1 MSTDNSKT
9 GSNHSG
15 NEGGRGQGGQG
26 SGGSGKELTAAE
38 LSLFFANMELIYHSG
53 LTPTD
58 GFEILRQSSK
68 NAADKK
74 RLSSLYDSSAMGLT
88 LTEAL
93 KQSGGVPDYALSLL
107 RIGEETGKMEDS
119 CASLHDYFARRD
131 ELAQALRAALI
142 YPLTMIMMVF
152 VVVIILLTQAMPVF
166 DQVFSQ
172 LGLELT
178 GMAGSLLSVGQALR
192 ASALYASTI
201 LAAVVVVLLALRL
214 TPAGK
219 RFFALLYEKAP
230 ITRELSFKTALQRF
244 AYAMAT
250 MLRSGLDAGVAL
262 QLVEPLI
269 EDDRAF
275 LRISHIRRQVAKSVS
290 LQTAIEESK
299 LFDAEEMSLLSVGF
313 RTGTDA
319 QAFDQ
324 VGSSI
329 AATTERRLDRLVGML
344 EPALVGLMCLLVG
357 AILLSVMLPL
367 LGVLSNI

>member
-1 MSTDNSKT
+1 MSANDSKT
-9 GSNHSG
+9 GSNYNSNESG
-15 NEGGRGQGGQG
+15 QGSARGQGRG
-26 SGGSGKELTAAE
+26 SSQRKELTAAE

-58 GFEILRQSSK
+58 GFDILRQSS
-68 NAADKK
+68 NSAVDKGW
-74 RLSSLYDSSAMGLT
+74 LSSLYDASVMGLS
-88 LTEAL
+88 LTAAL
-93 KQSGGVPDYALSLL
+93 RQSGGMPDYALSLL
-107 RIGEETGKMEDS
+107 KIGEETGKLEDT

-131 ELAQALRAALI
+131 ELAQALRAALV

-152 VVVIILLTQAMPVF
+152 
-166 DQVFSQ
+166 
-172 LGLELT
+172 
-178 GMAGSLLSVGQALR
+178 
-192 ASALYASTI
+192 
-201 LAAVVVVLLALRL
+201 VVVLLALRL

>member
-1 MSTDNSKT
+1 MSANDSKT
-9 GSNHSG
+9 GSNYNSNESG
-15 NEGGRGQGGQG
+15 QGSARGQGRG
-26 SGGSGKELTAAE
+26 SSQRKELTAAE

-58 GFEILRQSSK
+58 GFDILRQSS
-68 NAADKK
+68 NSAVDKGW
-74 RLSSLYDSSAMGLT
+74 LSSLYDASVMGLS
-88 LTEAL
+88 LTAAL
-93 KQSGGVPDYALSLL
+93 RQSGGMPDYALSLL
-107 RIGEETGKMEDS
+107 KIGEETGKLEDT

-131 ELAQALRAALI
+131 ELAQALRAALV

-219 RFFALLYEKAP
+219 RFFAL

>member
-1 MSTDNSKT
+1 
-9 GSNHSG
+9 
-15 NEGGRGQGGQG
+15 
-26 SGGSGKELTAAE
+26 
-38 LSLFFANMELIYHSG
+38 MELIYHSG

-58 GFEILRQSSK
+58 GFDILRQSSK
-68 NAADKK
+68 GAADKDW
-74 RLSSLYDSSAMGLT
+74 LSSLYDASVMGLS

-93 KQSGGVPDYALSLL
+93 KQSGGIPSYALSLL
-107 RIGEETGKMEDS
+107 KIGEETGRMEDT

-131 ELAQALRAALI
+131 ELAQALRAALV

-178 GMAGSLLSVGQALR
+178 GLAGSLLSIGQALR
-192 ASALYASTI
+192 ASVLYISAV
-201 LAAVVVVLLALRL
+201 LAVIVVLLLVLRAL
-214 TPAGK
+214 PVGK
-219 RFFALLYEKAP
+219 RFFALLYDHAP
-230 ITRELSFKTALQRF
+230 ITRELSFKTSLQRY
-244 AYAMAT
+244 AYAMST
-250 MLRSGLDAGVAL
+250 MLRSGLDVSTAMEM
-262 QLVEPLI
+262 VEPLI
-269 EDDRAF
+269 ENNRAL
-275 LRISHIRRQVAKSVS
+275 LRINQIRSDVNRNAS

-299 LFDAEEMSLLSVGF
+299 LFDATEMSLLSVGF

-329 AATTERRLDRLVGML
+329 ATSTERRLDRLVGML
-344 EPALVGLMCLLVG
+344 EPALVGVMCVLVG

>member
-1 MSTDNSKT
+1 MSANNSQT
-9 GSNHSG
+9 A
-15 NEGGRGQGGQG
+15 GQR
-26 SGGSGKELTAAE
+26 KEMTAAE

-58 GFEILRQSSK
+58 GFDILRQSSK
-68 NAADKK
+68 SAADKDW
-74 RLSSLYDSSAMGLT
+74 LSSLYDASVMGLP

-93 KQSGGVPDYALSLL
+93 TQSGGIPDYALSLL
-107 RIGEETGKMEDS
+107 KIGEETGKLEDS

-131 ELAQALRAALI
+131 ELAQALRAALV

-172 LGLELT
+172 LGLELS
-178 GMAGSLLSVGQALR
+178 GLAGSLLSLGQALR
-192 ASALYASTI
+192 ASALYISAI
-201 LAAVVVVLLALRL
+201 LAAAVVLLLVLRAL
-214 TPAGK
+214 PVGK

-230 ITRELSFKTALQRF
+230 VTRDLSFKTALQRF

-250 MLRSGLDAGVAL
+250 MLRSGLDASAAL
-262 QLVEPLI
+262 KLVEPLI
-269 EDDRAF
+269 ENRRAF
-275 LRISHIRRQVAKSVS
+275 LGINRISSQVAGSVS

-329 AATTERRLDRLVGML
+329 ATTTERRLDRLVGML
-344 EPALVGLMCLLVG
+344 EPALVGLMCILVG